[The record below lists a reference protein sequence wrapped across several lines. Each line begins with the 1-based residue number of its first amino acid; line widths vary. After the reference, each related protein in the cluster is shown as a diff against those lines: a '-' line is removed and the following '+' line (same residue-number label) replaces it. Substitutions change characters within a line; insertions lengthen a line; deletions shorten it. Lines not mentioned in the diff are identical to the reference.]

1 MDAGTDDDG
10 NRDHLSCVNVVCN
23 FNVPVSG
30 NGVHE

>member
-1 MDAGTDDDG
+1 MDGGTDDDDG

-30 NGVHE
+30 NDV